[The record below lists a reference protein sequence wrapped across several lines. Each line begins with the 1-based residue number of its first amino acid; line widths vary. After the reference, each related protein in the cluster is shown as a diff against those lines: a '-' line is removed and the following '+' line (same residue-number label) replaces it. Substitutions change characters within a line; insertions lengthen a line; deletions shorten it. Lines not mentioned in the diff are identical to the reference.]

1 MDMRGRCSAGQKV
14 SFAGNFFDEQKQH
27 HVVRE
32 ETMVVIQTYS
42 CTLIFIHQVT
52 LVKRQRRTFPS
63 SNQAAICQAHTMEAS
78 HSPFLLLNLKQGNS
92 ENQFLF
98 SGVI

>member
-42 CTLIFIHQVT
+42 CTLIFIHQLT

-63 SNQAAICQAHTMEAS
+63 SNQSAKLTRWKLHTL
-78 HSPFLLLNLKQGNS
+78 PFYCLTSSRETLKTNFC
-92 ENQFLF
+92 FL
-98 SGVI
+98 V